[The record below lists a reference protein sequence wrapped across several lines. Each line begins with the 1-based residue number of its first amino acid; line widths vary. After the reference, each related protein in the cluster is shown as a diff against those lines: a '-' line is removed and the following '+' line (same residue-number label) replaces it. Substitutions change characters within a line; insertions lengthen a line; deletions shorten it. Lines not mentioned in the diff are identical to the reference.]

1 MTMRYGRPRDPRA
14 RDRGPCSRDFVR
26 LLIVATVLTTAC
38 VSSLQATFISW
49 GEDEKWDVRT
59 APGGPHPLEVGTESG
74 DELSPCDPDHPNSIK
89 GTGLFLSLQEL
100 DPDALVTDY
109 FDAQTCQWDLLKLET
124 YVVVT
129 RMDRDKQS
137 ESDPNDDMQEER
149 GWDAETS
156 AYFDQV
162 ICVSGGVGTIWG
174 MFNPPGK
181 LIKLTA
187 HCKEGGRCLG
197 VFIGNLLIYI
207 WCAIFL
213 LGIPELVL
221 VWVQCGWN
229 QVAWLW
235 VVWVTFFIAR
245 TQTAWIEYLRSSNW
259 CRNSPLSFLCHV
271 EDRLRDSPKDG
282 SVRYLSSR
290 RSSKSA
296 DSTDQDSFQS
306 YGRAES
312 SDSLDKRDDDGS
324 EGRGT
329 SLGDGLFNPH
339 SLELFSGWERWDW
352 VDLGVFAGMVVFVA
366 GVSVQLLESC
376 GWDCLA
382 YFVLVVSGIDE
393 VVWLWRSKKSG
404 SGGSARRSGL
414 PRSLL
419 LRRNGR
425 RKSSSAGGNS
435 DKKKNGSF
443 NSRGHG
449 SKMNSFNGD
458 SASGSSRSNS
468 ERDEGGWGYGEGLG
482 LHMWLWLAGAVV
494 LCTWRASVS
503 LHLLFLFAFCV
514 YHWTMKEKLP
524 HFNF

>member
-1 MTMRYGRPRDPRA
+1 MGPRRPYRQ
-14 RDRGPCSRDFVR
+14 PCSRSVVR
-26 LLIVATVLTTAC
+26 LVVVATVLTTAC
-38 VSSLQATFISW
+38 VSSLQATVLSF
-49 GEDEKWDVRT
+49 DTDALRRT
-59 APGGPHPLEVGTESG
+59 EVKGGPHPVEVRTLPVNRPIATNEDDMEAKMVARG
-74 DELSPCDPDHPNSIK
+74 DEISPCSPDHPNSIK

-109 FDAQTCQWDLLKLET
+109 FDAQSCQWDLLKLET

-129 RMDRDKQS
+129 RLDAEKQIKNSARMSTGDTENEDS
-137 ESDPNDDMQEER
+137 ESEGN
-149 GWDAETS
+149 WDGDTS

-174 MFNPPGK
+174 MFNPPQR

-187 HCKEGGRCLG
+187 QCKEGGKCLG
-197 VFIGNLLIYI
+197 VFIGNLLIYV

-245 TQTAWIEYLRSSNW
+245 TQTAWIEYLRSSSW
-259 CRNSPLSFLCHV
+259 CRHSSFSFLCHV
-271 EDRLRDSPKDG
+271 EDKLHDS
-282 SVRYLSSR
+282 SEYESHSLFRRYRR
-290 RSSKSA
+290 RSSDDRGGDNS
-296 DSTDQDSFQS
+296 SSS
-306 YGRAES
+306 RGIGAE
-312 SDSLDKRDDDGS
+312 
-324 EGRGT
+324 
-329 SLGDGLFNPH
+329 GLFNPH

-352 VDLGVFAGMVVFVA
+352 VDLSVFAGMVVFVA

-393 VVWLWRSKKSG
+393 VVWLWRSKRG
-404 SGGSARRSGL
+404 SSTNGNRRGP
-414 PRSLL
+414 PRSLI
-419 LRRNGR
+419 LRRHLR
-425 RKSSSAGGNS
+425 RKGSSNGTQRTSSANL
-435 DKKKNGSF
+435 NGS
-443 NSRGHG
+443 NREAKTNKPGE
-449 SKMNSFNGD
+449 
-458 SASGSSRSNS
+458 ATV
-468 ERDEGGWGYGEGLG
+468 GWGYGEGLG

-494 LCTWRASVS
+494 LCTWRASVA

-524 HFNF
+524 HLNF